1 MRINRFIENSHQPV
15 GQPSVKVSAAN
26 ICGVLVHAAPRK
38 QPGVISALK
47 LIAGVEV
54 HRTAED
60 GRIVITVEDTAQ
72 SWAGET
78 IKHIQ
83 ELPGVLNASLVYHHF
98 DESQVRGESFQ

>member
-1 MRINRFIENSHQPV
+1 MRIDRFIQASPEEV
-15 GQPSVKVSAAN
+15 GQTPAN
-26 ICGVLVHAAPRK
+26 ICGVLVHANPRR
-38 QPGVISALK
+38 QSEVVCALK
-47 LIAGVEV
+47 TISGVEV

-78 IKHIQ
+78 IKQIQ
-83 ELPGVLNASLVYHHF
+83 ELQGVLNASLVYHHF

>member
-1 MRINRFIENSHQPV
+1 MRINRFIETSHQAV
-15 GQPSVKVSAAN
+15 GQPSVNISAAN
-26 ICGVLVHAAPRK
+26 ICGVLVHANPRR
-38 QPGVISALK
+38 QLEVISALGS
-47 LIAGVEV
+47 ISGVEV

-78 IKHIQ
+78 IKQIQ